1 MDFEFSSG
9 QREIREAV
17 TSLCARFGDDYWREC
32 DERNAYPEEFVRT
45 LSEAGWLAAL
55 IPQEYGG
62 AGLTMLD
69 GSIILEEINHS
80 GGNAAACHAQMY
92 TMASL
97 LKHGSEEQKRR
108 YLPRI
113 ASGELRLQAF
123 GVTEPDA
130 GSETPRIKTFARRAG
145 DNYVINGSKIF
156 TSRYQHSDMLLL
168 LTRTT
173 AFRRGKEKDRRH
185 EPVSGQPARIRRC
198 DQGRAHRYHDQPRH
212 QSALYR
218 QSDSAA
224 RSANRRGRQRASIT
238 C

>member
-17 TSLCARFGDDYWREC
+17 SKLGPRFGDDYWREC
-32 DERNAYPEEFVRT
+32 DERSAYPEEFVKT

-130 GSETPRIKTFARRAG
+130 GSHTTTIESFARRAG

-168 LTRTT
+168 LTGKTPLAEVKRRTAGT
-173 AFRRGKEKDRRH
+173 
-185 EPVSGQPARIRRC
+185 
-198 DQGRAHRYHDQPRH
+198 
-212 QSALYR
+212 
-218 QSDSAA
+218 
-224 RSANRRGRQRASIT
+224 
-238 C
+238 